1 MDTDQNIYEY
11 RILNRKCYENIDS
24 SIFFK
29 HFHDF
34 YELYVFVSGEG
45 YYTIESNVYQLRP
58 YDAFL
63 IQPAQYHFLTLTN
76 TTHYERILIWFSDK
90 DVPSS
95 LLDSFGNKNIYVNIK
110 DKPILNN
117 LFFGP
122 YWDTFSTYSRS
133 DLEILSQLKLKEF
146 LIHLK
151 NTDTLSSASEH
162 VSINP
167 IVKKALKY
175 INENLSED
183 LNIKKIADAVFV
195 SCSYLSHL
203 FQNTCKISIMEY
215 VRQKKIL
222 AAKELIKSG
231 CTPTEVF
238 KKYGFNNYSTFYR
251 NFKKHYSVSPRLKN

>member
-45 YYTIESNVYQLRP
+45 YYTIESKVYQLRP

-183 LNIKKIADAVFV
+183 LNIKKNCRRSFCVLFLFV
-195 SCSYLSHL
+195 
-203 FQNTCKISIMEY
+203 
-215 VRQKKIL
+215 
-222 AAKELIKSG
+222 A
-231 CTPTEVF
+231 
-238 KKYGFNNYSTFYR
+238 
-251 NFKKHYSVSPRLKN
+251 SVSKHLQNKHNGICATEKSSCRQRVDKIRMYANRSFQKIWL